1 MNKGTIQITK
11 TEIPEDQRCD
21 HVDRIFGIYFPL
33 RLEPVIFTFAD
44 RLSKDYTGG
53 YWNFYALSNGG
64 FFMAQESD
72 ALFTVYAD
80 NGFQGKMSAE
90 AFGITACLYAYS
102 NLSFGDGE
110 SAEECAKQFH
120 LLREY
125 MLDPPEAGAILSA
138 ID

>member
-1 MNKGTIQITK
+1 MKGGAMRITR
-11 TEIPEDQRCD
+11 EIVSYEDRCD
-21 HVDRIFGIYFPL
+21 HVDRIFGVHFPL

-44 RLSKDYTGG
+44 RLSRDYAGG
-53 YWNFYALSNGG
+53 YWHFYALGNGG
-64 FFMAQESD
+64 FFMAPESD
-72 ALFTVYAD
+72 ALFTVHAD

-110 SAEECAKQFH
+110 LAEECAKQFH

-125 MLDPPEAGAILSA
+125 MLDHPEVGAILAA

>member
-1 MNKGTIQITK
+1 MIARRL
-11 TEIPEDQRCD
+11 IPDDHRCD
-21 HVDRIFGIYFPL
+21 HIADLFVLHFPL
-33 RLEPVIFTFAD
+33 RLEPTIFAFAD
-44 RLSKDYTGG
+44 RLSEDYTGG

-64 FFMAQESD
+64 FFMAPESD

-110 SAEECAKQFH
+110 LAEECAKQFH

-125 MLDPPEAGAILSA
+125 MLDHPEAGAILSA

>member
-1 MNKGTIQITK
+1 
-11 TEIPEDQRCD
+11 
-21 HVDRIFGIYFPL
+21 
-33 RLEPVIFTFAD
+33 
-44 RLSKDYTGG
+44 
-53 YWNFYALSNGG
+53 
-64 FFMAQESD
+64 MAPESD
-72 ALFTVYAD
+72 ALFTVHAD

-90 AFGITACLYAYS
+90 AFGVTACLYAYS

-125 MLDPPEAGAILSA
+125 MLDHPEAGAILSA

>member
-1 MNKGTIQITK
+1 MITK
-11 TEIPEDQRCD
+11 QIVPDDRRTD
-21 HVDRIFGIYFPL
+21 HVDRIFGVHFPL
-33 RLEPVIFTFAD
+33 RLEPVIFALAD

-53 YWNFYALSNGG
+53 YWNFYALGNGG
-64 FFMAQESD
+64 FFMAPESD
-72 ALFTVYAD
+72 ALFTVHAD

-90 AFGITACLYAYS
+90 VFGITACPYAYS

-125 MLDPPEAGAILSA
+125 MLDHPEVGAILSA